1 MRNDPLVAAFESES
15 ADYRVIM
22 GELRI
27 LDAKMAKSELSEAE
41 RTRWTELTQQA
52 ASERKRLNAMI
63 YAADVDSQHRAAMWW
78 LMQPE
83 STNPTSD

>member
-15 ADYRVIM
+15 ADYRDIM

-27 LDAKMAKSELSEAE
+27 LDAKMVESGLSEAE
-41 RTRWTELTQQA
+41 RARWTELSRQA
-52 ASERKRLNAMI
+52 ASERNRLNAMI
-63 YAADVDSQHRAAMWW
+63 YAADVNSEHRAAMWW

-83 STNPTSD
+83 STNPASD